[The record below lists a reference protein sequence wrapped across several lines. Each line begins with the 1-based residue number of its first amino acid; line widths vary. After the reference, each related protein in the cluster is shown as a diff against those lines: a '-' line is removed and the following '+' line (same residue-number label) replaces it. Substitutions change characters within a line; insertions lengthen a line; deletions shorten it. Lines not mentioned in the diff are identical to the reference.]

1 VSRKTPPLPC
11 LTRSRTS
18 RAGNGQALCMSL
30 ADIGSQSLSIRRA
43 VSGSVHP
50 RRPQTISGGGRRQL
64 LTRTRLTANPRGASR
79 AILLKMLNGIPG
91 ASTRFYRVANSMDL
105 SQLRK
110 VRDGGFRF
118 CNGIQA
124 SVGERGQWAVIT
136 HDLISKPTTA
146 NQSKRELF
154 RYSHLILISPALRR
168 AAWRARH

>member
-11 LTRSRTS
+11 LTPSRTS

-91 ASTRFYRVANSMDL
+91 ASTRFYRVANSMDPFTASESPRWWISVL
-105 SQLRK
+105 Q
-110 VRDGGFRF
+110 RDP
-118 CNGIQA
+118 
-124 SVGERGQWAVIT
+124 S
-136 HDLISKPTTA
+136 
-146 NQSKRELF
+146 
-154 RYSHLILISPALRR
+154 LRR
-168 AAWRARH
+168 RKGPVGCHNSRFNLEANNSQSIKA